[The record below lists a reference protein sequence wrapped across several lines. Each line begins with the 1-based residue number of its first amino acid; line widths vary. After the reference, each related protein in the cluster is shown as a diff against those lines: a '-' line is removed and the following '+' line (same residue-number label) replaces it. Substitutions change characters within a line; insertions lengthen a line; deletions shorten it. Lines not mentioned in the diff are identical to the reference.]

1 MSTQKVAFISG
12 ANRGIGFETAKKLG
26 RLGIFPV
33 IGSRNESAGKEAVA
47 KLKADGIEADS
58 IIFDVNNKADY
69 SNAYNYFESKF
80 GKLDILVNN
89 AGVSLEGDPV
99 ASMSNVNP
107 TTEISEET
115 LRGTLEAN
123 FFAQVFSTQ
132 VLLPLIR
139 KSEAGRIVNVSSR
152 LGSLSHHSDPAS
164 PIYPI
169 QMFAYNTSKT
179 ALNAFT
185 VHLAYELKDTAIKVN
200 SAHPG
205 WVQTELGGSSAPVTP
220 EDGAETSVR
229 LATIPADGPTGG
241 FFYLDDVIP
250 W

>member
-1 MSTQKVAFISG
+1 MSTQKVAFITG

-26 RLGIFPV
+26 KLGIFPV
-33 IGSRNESAGKEAVA
+33 IGSRNEASGKEAVE

-58 IIFDVNNKADY
+58 IVFDVTDKADHTK
-69 SNAYNYFESKF
+69 AYHYFEAKF

-89 AGVSLEGDPV
+89 AGVTLEGDPV
-99 ASMSNVNP
+99 ASLSTVNP
-107 TTEISEET
+107 TTEVSEET
-115 LRGTLEAN
+115 LRNTMEAN

-132 VLLPLIR
+132 RLLPLIR
-139 KSEAGRIVNVSSR
+139 KSEAGRIVNVSST
-152 LGSLSHHSDPAS
+152 LGSLSLHSDPTS
-164 PIYPI
+164 QIYAI

-185 VHLAYELKDTAIKVN
+185 VHLAYELRETAIKVN
-200 SAHPG
+200 SIHPG
-205 WVQTELGGSSAPVTP
+205 WVQTALGGSSAPVSV
-220 EDGAETSVR
+220 EDGADSSVR
-229 LATIPADGPTGG
+229 LATIPSDGPTGG

>member
-1 MSTQKVAFISG
+1 MSTQKVAFITG

-26 RLGIFPV
+26 KLGIFPV
-33 IGSRNESAGKEAVA
+33 IGSRNEVSGKEAVD

-58 IIFDVNNKADY
+58 IVFDVTNKADHAK
-69 SNAYNYFESKF
+69 AYDYFEDKF

-99 ASMSNVNP
+99 SSFSTGNP
-107 TTEISEET
+107 TTGVSEET

-139 KSEAGRIVNVSSR
+139 KSEAGRIVNVSST
-152 LGSLSHHSDPAS
+152 LGSLNLHSDPTS
-164 PIYPI
+164 QIYAI

-185 VHLAYELKDTAIKVN
+185 VHLAYELRDTAIKVN
-200 SAHPG
+200 SVHPG
-205 WVQTELGGSSAPVTP
+205 WVQTELGGSSAPLSP
-220 EDGAETSVR
+220 EDGAESSVR
-229 LATIPADGPTGG
+229 LATIPSDGPTGG
-241 FFYLDDVIP
+241 FFYLDDIIP